1 MKTQIGSTNF
11 LPQEPGGDMPNLST
25 PPILPP
31 PVKSPA
37 SPALP
42 STPRFKPIDAE
53 PNPGS
58 GTPGGKVA
66 EEKLEP
72 APETPEEPGTT
83 SGINPIFLIGA
94 ALGLFFLLRRKK

>member
-31 PVKSPA
+31 PIRPPA
-37 SPALP
+37 P
-42 STPRFKPIDAE
+42 PIDAE

-66 EEKLEP
+66 EEKLTP
-72 APETPEEPGTT
+72 TPSAPEEPGTT